1 MYSSTYLLQIDIN
14 LLKQVSFPFLLAFI
28 ASIALIPLIIKL
40 VHKFHLFDKPDIRK
54 EHSNPIPTL
63 GGIAIVAGTM
73 LALTLWETSFST
85 TGLYVMAAIL
95 LLFIMG
101 IIDDLRDLKANVKLL
116 IELAIAAMIA
126 YGGLRITSLHGLFG
140 INELPIILQ
149 YVFTIIAIAGVTNAF
164 NLIDGIDGLAGG
176 LSLISLVTAGAL
188 LMISGDHFFALIAFA
203 MAGGVAGF
211 LLFNYYPAKI
221 FMGDTGSL
229 VIGFVLA
236 VLAIRFM
243 QVNINPIGE
252 ISNIPVIALSL
263 VLIPVFDTL
272 RVFTFRILNGKSPF
286 NPDKRHLHHLL
297 TNAGF
302 NHGLVS
308 RLICFFHALILFQV
322 ILLAHLDQELVL
334 ITSIMLITL
343 VTLAFKTIG
352 ERRMPAVQKTFAS
365 RIENQKLKIKD
376 LILTSNKAVKN

>member
-95 LLFIMG
+95 LRFIMG

-203 MAGGVAGF
+203 M
-211 LLFNYYPAKI
+211 
-221 FMGDTGSL
+221 
-229 VIGFVLA
+229 
-236 VLAIRFM
+236 
-243 QVNINPIGE
+243 
-252 ISNIPVIALSL
+252 
-263 VLIPVFDTL
+263 
-272 RVFTFRILNGKSPF
+272 
-286 NPDKRHLHHLL
+286 
-297 TNAGF
+297 
-302 NHGLVS
+302 
-308 RLICFFHALILFQV
+308 
-322 ILLAHLDQELVL
+322 
-334 ITSIMLITL
+334 
-343 VTLAFKTIG
+343 
-352 ERRMPAVQKTFAS
+352 
-365 RIENQKLKIKD
+365 
-376 LILTSNKAVKN
+376 